1 MVFGTLYTFPGD
13 HPRTIA
19 IKAVAKANNLELK
32 ICEEPRTAEHLKVS
46 KLGKVPAFIGED
58 GFKLFECIAIAIYI
72 TSQNE
77 ETTLLGNSKKEYADI
92 VKWMSFFNSEII
104 MPIVEEYLA
113 LIGIIPYNKESV
125 EKYEMMAQAAINV
138 VEEHLQTN
146 SFLVGESATLADIFC
161 AGIIALGFQFF
172 YGKAWRE
179 ANPNVSR
186 WYKTIIH
193 QPIYAA
199 VTDKFEFLEEPKL
212 TNIAPEKTAPLDL
225 GPGDAAVSAPSA
237 TLDGHVREP
246 KS

>member
-1 MVFGTLYTFPGD
+1 
-13 HPRTIA
+13 
-19 IKAVAKANNLELK
+19 
-32 ICEEPRTAEHLKVS
+32 
-46 KLGKVPAFIGED
+46 
-58 GFKLFECIAIAIYI
+58 
-72 TSQNE
+72 
-77 ETTLLGNSKKEYADI
+77 
-92 VKWMSFFNSEII
+92 

-146 SFLVGESATLADIFC
+146 SFLVGESVTLADIFC

-225 GPGDAAVSAPSA
+225 GPGDAAVSATSATSA
-237 TLDGHVREP
+237 TLDGRVQEL